1 MQPTDIR
8 LKGVTRRMPDNVS
21 DNGELAAA
29 INMANDGAAL
39 SMLEQPQH
47 IFELNEGETLMAI
60 HRTATYYHY
69 IIFDNNDN
77 KLKYIDAQDD
87 GTVIDDTRNDITT
100 VTPTITEV
108 KTMGNTIVYNDNTG
122 INYVLWRMDDEQY
135 SVLGQKPPQIDIQFS
150 LDNELRAYPSG
161 SELYLE
167 LENKRYTG
175 RIELPWIGK
184 GGVGSTDPYQ
194 YCVPPQPL
202 KDRLQSDEHVMY
214 NENFSEFSFSLENA
228 EARDSRYPNE
238 VEEMVDEITQFAMA
252 GANKFV
258 AEQTKKNRFVFPFFI
273 RYAYELYD
281 GSTIMA
287 SYPTLMVP
295 NSKAPVFGLDGY
307 EGLRLRLEDVG
318 ESYEKVSYGFQGR
331 VYGFASELYYDIKS
345 VASELNNWKD
355 IVRGVNIYI
364 TPQVITYDQQGKVY
378 GWTNMDNMN
387 ATDREKPN
395 TGELIEPW
403 KKYYAMGRVNPTH
416 HSDQVN
422 YYTVNNLAKELAADT
437 RGYFN
442 HNMLDVP
449 DEHGNRY
456 FPVPSYKLDIPE
468 KPEAKIIEEL
478 AASGTFFMVKHIDI
492 EELRAVRRE
501 MFDIDIEEGFIDT
514 LESRQT
520 LKDDFFTRDAMAANV
535 LHFYNRRLYAANI
548 SRTLH
553 SPLIPFTQWQ
563 RQDDSRSPSA
573 IKRWSIRVFIKDENG
588 TIVLAKD
595 SDGTDDFLYA
605 QALPKFLF
613 YPNPNAYKMQLSDG
627 TRTYEVTLKE
637 HQALNG
643 AYWMGNLWDPYG
655 NDGAIT
661 IASLTPPTTDN
672 TATSEGEVIF
682 SNVENPFSFNA
693 DASDKVGEGIVLA
706 LCAAVRPLSEGQF
719 GQFPLYAFTTQ
730 GVWALTMSND
740 GRVST
745 IQAVTRD
752 IIIEGTTPL
761 SLDQSVVY
769 TTQRGVMML
778 TGSTAKCIT
787 ETVDGMNWVLP
798 DVTKEVKAVFG
809 QGNDFE
815 IPLTQIGEHQWG
827 CAATMAY
834 DYANQRVYFTP
845 LGKQFSWVFN
855 IKTGLW
861 THTQS
866 HVDTM
871 VNAYPDCMFTQQ
883 GVVVRMERG
892 KRYDKAVAVT
902 RPIKF
907 VTAAH
912 QKIMA
917 LAVQG
922 FVDNV
927 ATALRGTRDW
937 KNYPVIASSTTSHI
951 TRRTGTPYKA
961 HTITLLVNNDD
972 KAAITSVAAVVETEH
987 TDKLR

>member
-1 MQPTDIR
+1 
-8 LKGVTRRMPDNVS
+8 MPDNVS

-69 IIFDNNDN
+69 IVFDNNDN

-122 INYVLWRMDDEQY
+122 INYVLWRQDDEQY
-135 SVLGQKPPQIDIQFS
+135 KVLGQKPPQIDIQFS

-161 SELYLE
+161 SELQLN
-167 LENKRYTG
+167 LENERYTD

-184 GGVGSTDPYQ
+184 LISGSSDPYQ

-202 KDRLQSDEHVMY
+202 KGQLPQSGQILY
-214 NENFSEFSFSLENA
+214 NEDFSEFSFSLENA
-228 EARDSRYPNE
+228 EALDSRYPNE

-307 EGLRLRLEDVG
+307 EGLRLRLVDAE

-345 VASELNNWKD
+345 VASELDNWKD
-355 IVRGVNIYI
+355 IIRGVNIYI

-387 ATDREKPN
+387 AEEPTQPS

-403 KKYYAMGRVNPTH
+403 IKYYAMGRVNPTH
-416 HSDQVN
+416 HLDPVA

-442 HNMLDVP
+442 HNMLDVA
-449 DEHGNRY
+449 DDQGNRY

-478 AASGTFFMVKHIDI
+478 AASGTFFMIKHIDI

-520 LKDDFFTRDAMAANV
+520 LKDDFFTRDTMAANV

-563 RQDDSRSPSA
+563 LQNYYNSWPGA
-573 IKRWSIRVFIKDENG
+573 LKRWSMRVFIKDENG
-588 TIVLAKD
+588 AIVLAKD

-627 TRTYEVTLKE
+627 TTVYEVTLKE

-643 AYWMGNLWDPYG
+643 AYWMGDLWDPYG
-655 NDGAIT
+655 NDGAIA
-661 IASLTPPTTDN
+661 IESLTPPTTDN

-693 DASDKVGEGIVLA
+693 DASDKVGEDTVLA

-730 GVWALTMSND
+730 GVWALTMTND

-787 ETVDGMNWVLP
+787 ETVDGTNWVLP
-798 DVTKEVKAVFG
+798 DVIKEVKAVFG

-834 DYANQRVYFTP
+834 DYANQRIYFTP

-892 KRYDKAVAVT
+892 KRYDKAVAAT